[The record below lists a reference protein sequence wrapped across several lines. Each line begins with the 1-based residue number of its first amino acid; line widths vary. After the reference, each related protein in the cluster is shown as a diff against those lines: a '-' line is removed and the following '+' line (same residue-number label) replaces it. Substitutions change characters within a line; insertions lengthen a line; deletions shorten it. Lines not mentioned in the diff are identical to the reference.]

1 MTPLYT
7 RLLLWH
13 KLTAMCTGGLALC
26 SAKHRLN
33 RTEAIGW
40 AESLENVAADIRQFL
55 NTGEFLLDNRGQR
68 EIKSA
73 GEGRTIST
81 ELQEIRDE
89 PAGEKP
95 VTAGAASTKKT
106 GGLRVATR
114 KK

>member
-33 RTEAIGW
+33 RAEATGW
-40 AESLENVAADIRQFL
+40 VTALRNVSDDIQAFL
-55 NTGEFLLDNRGQR
+55 DTGEFILDSKGQR
-68 EIKSA
+68 MVGCAVLSGKIDMVS
-73 GEGRTIST
+73 
-81 ELQEIRDE
+81 QEIRDE

-95 VTAGAASTKKT
+95 ATAGAASTKKT